1 MRYRVG
7 LFLSLLCS
15 LVLLLPA
22 GMESRV
28 LQALGDLP
36 DAVVAADPPL
46 TSPVVPPSD
55 DAAGP
60 CVEATEGDPA
70 ARIVRQVA
78 ARPVKRS
85 LSAAGLD
92 GALPRGL
99 ATPLLPPIPTP
110 TAPAFPLRS
119 SALHVLHCV
128 WRC

>member
-1 MRYRVG
+1 MRYRIG

-28 LQALGDLP
+28 VQALGDLP
-36 DAVVAADPPL
+36 DVVVADD
-46 TSPVVPPSD
+46 SPVVPPSD
-55 DAAGP
+55 DADGP
-60 CVEATEGDPA
+60 CVEVTEGDPA

-92 GALPRGL
+92 GALTRGL
-99 ATPLLPPIPTP
+99 ATPLLPPLPTP
-110 TAPAFPLRS
+110 TAPAFPIRS